1 MKIDSVEIC
10 NFRNY
15 EKAKLEF
22 HEKTNVLY
30 GDNAQGK
37 TNILE
42 SVFVCGTTKSHKGSK
57 DRELIRVGQ
66 EEAHIR
72 LFLTKKGIRHK
83 IDMHL
88 RKNKSKGI
96 AIDGIPIRRSGE
108 LMGLINIIFFSP
120 EDLRIIK
127 NGPAERRRFIN
138 LELCQLDKMYLHD
151 LGKYNKILNQRN
163 KLLKQISFQP
173 SLRETLEI
181 WDVQLIEYGKKIIH
195 RRKEFVEQL
204 EKIVYQINQKLTG
217 GIEQL
222 YVKYEPD
229 VAEDDFENRL
239 KNCLEKDL
247 KFFTTNAGPH
257 RDDLSFLNGDI
268 DLRKYGSQ
276 GQQRTCALSLKLAE
290 IELVKQ
296 LIGDQPILLLD
307 DVLSELDRNRQNYLL
322 DSIHDIQTIVTCTGL
337 EEFIGS
343 RLTLDK
349 VFRIVNGTVSLEND
363 EMASDE

>member
-1 MKIDSVEIC
+1 MQIDSVEIC

-15 EKAKLEF
+15 ENAKLEF

-57 DRELIRVGQ
+57 DKELIKIGA
-66 EEAHIR
+66 EESHIR
-72 LFLTKKGIRHK
+72 LYLTKKGISHK

-96 AIDGIPIRRSGE
+96 AIDGIPIRRSSE

-151 LGKYNKILNQRN
+151 LGEYNKVLNQRN

-173 SLRETLEI
+173 SLKDTLDI
-181 WDVQLIEYGKKIIH
+181 WNMQLAEYGKKIIY
-195 RRKEFVEQL
+195 RRKEFVKQL
-204 EKIVYQINQKLTG
+204 EEIVYQINQKLTG
-217 GIEQL
+217 GKEHL
-222 YVKYEPD
+222 FVNYEPD
-229 VAEDDFENRL
+229 VEDDDFDNKL
-239 KNCLEKDL
+239 QTCLEKDL
-247 KFFTTNAGPH
+247 RTFTTNAGPH

-296 LIGDQPILLLD
+296 LIGDKPILLLD

-337 EEFIGS
+337 EEFIDS
-343 RLTLDK
+343 RLTLDR
-349 VFRIVNGTVSLEND
+349 VFRIVDGTVSLEN
-363 EMASDE
+363 ANR

>member
-1 MKIDSVEIC
+1 MQINSVEIC

-15 EKAKLEF
+15 EKAILEF

-57 DRELIRVGQ
+57 DRELIKIGQ
-66 EEAHIR
+66 EEAHLR
-72 LFLTKKGIRHK
+72 LILSKKGISHK

-88 RKNKSKGI
+88 KRNKPKGI

-151 LGKYNKILNQRN
+151 LGEYKKILNQRN
-163 KLLKQISFQP
+163 KLLKQIYFQP
-173 SLRETLEI
+173 SLKDTLEI
-181 WDVQLIEYGKKIIH
+181 WDDKLIEFGKKIIR

-204 EKIVYQINQKLTG
+204 ESIVYEINQKLTG
-217 GIEQL
+217 GSENL

-229 VAEDDFENRL
+229 AAEDDFEYKL
-239 KNCLEKDL
+239 KKNLEKDL
-247 KFFTTNAGPH
+247 RTFTTNAGPH
-257 RDDLSFLNGDI
+257 RDDLNFLNGDI

-296 LIGDQPILLLD
+296 LIGDEPILLLD

-337 EEFIGS
+337 EEFIDS

-349 VFRIVNGTVSLEND
+349 VFRVVNGTVSMENGG
-363 EMASDE
+363 

>member
-1 MKIDSVEIC
+1 MQIDSVEIC

-15 EKAKLEF
+15 EEAKLEF
-22 HEKTNVLY
+22 HENTNVLY

-37 TNILE
+37 TNVLE
-42 SVFVCGTTKSHKGSK
+42 SIFVCGTTKSHKGSK
-57 DRELIRVGQ
+57 DKELIRIGQ

-72 LFLTKKGIRHK
+72 MILTRKGISHK

-96 AIDGIPIRRSGE
+96 AIDGIPIRRSSE
-108 LMGLINIIFFSP
+108 LMGLIHIIFFSP

-127 NGPAERRRFIN
+127 NGPSERRRFLN

-151 LGKYNKILNQRN
+151 LGEYNRTLNQRN

-173 SLRETLEI
+173 SLKDTLEI
-181 WDVQLIEYGKKIIH
+181 WDMQLVEYGKKIIC
-195 RRKEFVEQL
+195 RRKKFVNQL
-204 EKIVYQINQKLTG
+204 EEIVHQINQKLTG
-217 GIEQL
+217 GTENL
-222 YVKYEPD
+222 FVKYEPD
-229 VAEDDFENRL
+229 VAEEDFENKL
-239 KNCLEKDL
+239 NNCLEKDL
-247 KFFTTNAGPH
+247 RTFTTNAGPH
-257 RDDLSFLNGDI
+257 RDDLSFLNGEI

-290 IELVKQ
+290 IELVEQ

-322 DSIHDIQTIVTCTGL
+322 DSIHNIQTIVTCTGL
-337 EEFIGS
+337 EEFIDS
-343 RLTLDK
+343 RLTLDRI
-349 VFRIVNGTVSLEND
+349 FRVVNGTICLEN
-363 EMASDE
+363 A